1 MKIFKKLIL
10 PIVMVVAS
18 VVNLALIISLYIYIQ
33 AVTHE
38 NINECT
44 NSTINDFNVKICT
57 YRANNREVDI
67 TTYDFNQKRVIIL
80 SANNSYDSNQTKFIT
95 KVLKESIG
103 EPKKVKAIKIVAH
116 SNIAENSDSL
126 AKKRAL
132 KLKNIISK
140 IGYSRNTIS
149 TKYNK
154 EPFLNEIDMKLN
166 GTLLRVLELHS
177 DVVEL
182 KNELNISKGRK
193 IKKELLDKYRD
204 RLEPYSS
211 SVILVSF
218 K

>member
-1 MKIFKKLIL
+1 M
-10 PIVMVVAS
+10 
-18 VVNLALIISLYIYIQ
+18 YIQ
-33 AVTHE
+33 T
-38 NINECT
+38 
-44 NSTINDFNVKICT
+44 
-57 YRANNREVDI
+57 NNREVDI

-80 SANNSYDSNQTKFIT
+80 SANNSYDTNQTKFIS

-140 IGYSRNTIS
+140 IGYSRNIIS

-154 EPFLNEIDMKLN
+154 EPFLNEINMKLN

-177 DVVEL
+177 DVAEL

-211 SVILVSF
+211 SVVLVSF
-218 K
+218 KQ